1 MYPNPTRDEFTVEIA
16 NQLITNNKVEPQVYN
31 FLGEEIPLSIDFKA
45 ANKFYIDLQDQ
56 SEGIYFITFKYN
68 DKVVTKK
75 VSLIK

>member
-1 MYPNPTRDEFTVEIA
+1 M
-16 NQLITNNKVEPQVYN
+16 YN